1 MKPKT
6 IQDVGEHGLLQL
18 IRQRWG
24 KTAPGLVV
32 GMGDDAA
39 VFELDAQR
47 QGLATCDLLIEEIHF
62 ERSWISPWQLGYK
75 SLAVNLSDIAAMG
88 GIPRFALISL
98 ALSPRLP
105 LSWLEEF
112 YQGMGE
118 LAERRGVVIAGGDTC
133 SSTKII
139 INITVL
145 GEVQKDELLLRS
157 GAKVGNQIL
166 VTGTLGQAAAGL
178 AILQTNQ
185 ATAADS
191 PLIQKQLQPQA
202 RCQEALVIA
211 ASGLATAMLD
221 LSDGLAAD
229 IPNLT
234 QSSQVGARVWLNR
247 LPISSYL
254 KERAPGLGK
263 RAQELA
269 LCGGEDYE
277 LLLTA
282 PPSAVAPLQKA
293 LADCNCPLT
302 VIGEILPVQDGLQLL
317 DVHNNPQPWP
327 QGYQHFQ

>member
-1 MKPKT
+1 MKSKT
-6 IQDVGEHGLLQL
+6 IMDVGEHDLLQL
-18 IRQRWG
+18 IRRRWG
-24 KTAPGLVV
+24 KTTPGLVV

-47 QGLATCDLLIEEIHF
+47 RGLATCDLLIEEVHF
-62 ERSWISPWQLGYK
+62 ERSWITPKQLGHK
-75 SLAVNLSDIAAMG
+75 ALAVNLSDIAAMG

-98 ALSPRLP
+98 GVSPRLP

-112 YQGMGE
+112 YQGLGE
-118 LAERRGVVIAGGDTC
+118 LAERQGVVIAGGDTC

-185 ATAADS
+185 ATTTDS
-191 PLIQKQLQPQA
+191 PLIRKQLQPEPRCREA
-202 RCQEALVIA
+202 RVIA

-221 LSDGLAAD
+221 LSDGLATD
-229 IPNLT
+229 ITNLT
-234 QSSQVGARVWLNR
+234 QASQVGARVWLNR
-247 LPISSYL
+247 LPISGYL

-263 RAQELA
+263 SAHDLA

-277 LLLTA
+277 LLLSA

-293 LADCNCPLT
+293 LAGCNCPLT
-302 VIGEILPVQDGLQLL
+302 VIGEILPAQDGLQLL
-317 DVHNNPQPWP
+317 DAHNNSQLWP